1 MMNSHYKYSL
11 ASEMIG
17 LGLTIPYVIY
27 VVQNHLNMS
36 ELAFFLRIAPLVF
49 QVILVIWT
57 CIRYVTSDTKAKK
70 FHIALYILCLVLY
83 SFTFAFGIT
92 EVSRGACNDFIV

>member
-27 VVQNHLNMS
+27 EVQNHLNMS

-49 QVILVIWT
+49 
-57 CIRYVTSDTKAKK
+57 
-70 FHIALYILCLVLY
+70 
-83 SFTFAFGIT
+83 
-92 EVSRGACNDFIV
+92 